1 MDRRWHTKGVII
13 LLLLLL
19 KLLLLKWVLLILLV
33 GWHLVRHSLRG
44 IGLEGLVLLLILYLL
59 HIILKREILTIHW
72 LLHRLRYPLLSH
84 LNNVIVV
91 GRVSLIDLAV
101 LIKCYHLFG

>member
-1 MDRRWHTKGVII
+1 MDRRWHTKGFIN

-19 KLLLLKWVLLILLV
+19 KVLLLKWVLLILLE
-33 GWHLVRHSLRG
+33 GWHLVRHILRG
-44 IGLEGLVLLLILYLL
+44 IGLKGLVLLLILYLL
-59 HIILKREILTIHW
+59 LIILKREILNIHR

-91 GRVSLIDLAV
+91 GRVSLIDLTL
-101 LIKCYHLFG
+101 LI